1 MFADTTNKETESGQ
15 LRWRTGEE
23 LGFWWGEAPER
34 PGGFDGGL
42 NFWDR

>member
-15 LRWRTGEE
+15 FRWRTGG
-23 LGFWWGEAPER
+23 GFWWGEAPEP

>member
-23 LGFWWGEAPER
+23 LGLWWARLPN
-34 PGGFDGGL
+34 GL
-42 NFWDR
+42 AALTED